1 MSESLLRMDG
11 IRFAY
16 EADRPVL
23 ADVDLAL
30 RAGERVG
37 LRGPNGAGKST
48 LLHLIVGLLTP
59 AAGRLE
65 VLGRVREREAD
76 FAEVRARVG
85 LLFQD
90 PDDQLFCPTVVE
102 DVAFGPLNLGQS
114 LAQARATAVRT
125 LASLGLAGYEERITH
140 HLSLGE
146 KRLVSLAA
154 VLAMEP
160 AVLLLD
166 EPTSGLD
173 PDAEARVLEVIDGLS
188 QAMLVVSHERAVL
201 DRLAGR
207 TLCLERGRLEPA

>member
-1 MSESLLRMDG
+1 MNEMLIRMER

-16 EADRPVL
+16 EAERPVL

-37 LRGPNGAGKST
+37 LRGANGAGKST

-76 FAEVRARVG
+76 FEEVRARVG

-102 DVAFGPLNLGQS
+102 DVAFGPLNLGRS
-114 LAQARATAVRT
+114 RDQARVTAART

-173 PDAEARVLEVIDGLS
+173 PDAEARVVEVIDGLS
-188 QAMLVVSHERAVL
+188 QAMVVVSHERGVL
-201 DRLAGR
+201 DRLASR
-207 TLCLERGRLEPA
+207 TLCLDGGRLGPA